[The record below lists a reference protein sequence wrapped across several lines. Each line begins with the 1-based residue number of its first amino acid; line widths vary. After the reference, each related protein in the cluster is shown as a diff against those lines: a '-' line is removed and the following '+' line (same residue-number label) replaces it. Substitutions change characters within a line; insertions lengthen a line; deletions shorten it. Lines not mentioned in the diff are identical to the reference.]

1 MNTTDPTTFTSLW
14 DVQAHVCDLLGSEG
28 TEADAIVMTE
38 LLHDNGALTQ
48 TDSGLWELAD
58 LSESAWLNLLD
69 KAEKI
74 ASIIG
79 MSIPAAW
86 DSNQS
91 VFACADCS
99 LGFFSDKPNGTIVN
113 EDGDVVAG
121 AEWITDPTNI
131 PVGQECETCKGVCV
145 TTWNGS
151 EWMSA

>member
-1 MNTTDPTTFTSLW
+1 MNTTDFTTFTSRQ
-14 DVQAHVCDLLGSEG
+14 DVQAHVLDLLGSEG
-28 TEADAIVMTE
+28 TEADAVAMME
-38 LLHDNGALTQ
+38 QLANSGALTQ

-58 LSESAWLNLLD
+58 LTESAWLNLL
-69 KAEKI
+69 EV

-99 LGFFSDKPNGTIVN
+99 LGFFSDGPDGTIVN

-131 PVGQECETCKGVCV
+131 PVGQECQTCKGVCV

-151 EWMSA
+151 EWVPA